1 MPEVQQNFWFM
12 KANFLS
18 HVRAIKIKMYIVIQA
33 QDDLLTPFL
42 PPKDTEGFGK
52 VVLPQAIMQNFV
64 FQKPSCF
71 CSFLQNSQIRRSRN
85 LSLSPQCC
93 NLFFFPLNT
102 QFYQQKKKKKIVSI
116 PGGTQGQVR
125 WGPEQPC
132 LVGGNSAHGTGV
144 YSPLQTQTVL

>member
-1 MPEVQQNFWFM
+1 M

-64 FQKPSCF
+64 F
-71 CSFLQNSQIRRSRN
+71 
-85 LSLSPQCC
+85 
-93 NLFFFPLNT
+93 
-102 QFYQQKKKKKIVSI
+102 
-116 PGGTQGQVR
+116 
-125 WGPEQPC
+125 
-132 LVGGNSAHGTGV
+132 
-144 YSPLQTQTVL
+144 